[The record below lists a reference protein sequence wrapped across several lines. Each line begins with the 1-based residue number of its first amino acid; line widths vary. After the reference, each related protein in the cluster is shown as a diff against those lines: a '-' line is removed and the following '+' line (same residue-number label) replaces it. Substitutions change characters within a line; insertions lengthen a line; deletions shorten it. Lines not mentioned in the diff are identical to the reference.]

1 MKPSKIPKS
10 AVHGT
15 LSVAAVA
22 FGVSK
27 KAMSILK
34 SEGCPAFYN
43 GRVNGALIPE
53 DRLAEIEA
61 GLKGGNGP
69 VNADMTAEE
78 AKRRKTVEEV
88 RKLSIANDAKE
99 GLLCRR
105 SQVAEAFQRIASR
118 ITEARTQSE
127 TRDPLKLVG
136 KDLHGMRE
144 GIRSIWDEVGKA
156 LSQSA
161 KEFDDI

>member
-1 MKPSKIPKS
+1 MKPSKIPKN
-10 AVHGT
+10 AWHGT
-15 LSVAAVA
+15 LSVAATV
-22 FGVSK
+22 FGVSR

-34 SEGCPAFYN
+34 SEGCPAFSN
-43 GRVNGALIPE
+43 GRVDGSRIPE
-53 DRLAEIEA
+53 DRLREIEA
-61 GLKGGNGP
+61 SLKGASGP
-69 VNADMTAEE
+69 VDEGMTTEE

-105 SQVAEAFQRIASR
+105 GQVAEAFQRIASR

-144 GIRSIWDEVGKA
+144 GVRSIWDEVGKA
-156 LSQSA
+156 LAQGA
-161 KEFDDI
+161 KEFEDV

>member
-1 MKPSKIPKS
+1 M
-10 AVHGT
+10 HGT

-34 SEGCPAFYN
+34 SEGCPAFIN
-43 GRVNGALIPE
+43 GRVDGSRIPE
-53 DRLAEIEA
+53 DRLQEIEA
-61 GLKGGNGP
+61 SLKGDGGP
-69 VNADMTAEE
+69 VDSAMTAEE

-99 GLLCRR
+99 GLLCRK
-105 SQVAEAFQRIASR
+105 SQVAEAMLRCHAR
-118 ITEARTQSE
+118 ITEARIQSE

-136 KDLHGMRE
+136 KDLPGMRD
-144 GIRSIWDEVGKA
+144 GVRGIWDVVLGNLLK
-156 LSQSA
+156 LA